1 MRGRACARVA
11 RPVGAGKED
20 GLMDFRGMMGGAA
33 GSLLGYLVPFLI
45 VLTVVVFVH
54 ELGHFLVGRWCG
66 VGVNAFSIG
75 FGPEL
80 LGFTDRHGTR
90 WKLSAVPLGGYVK
103 FAGDANGASVPDAA
117 SLSQMSAAER
127 AISFHHKSVWRRAAI
142 VAAGPIANFLLAI
155 AIFAGITY
163 VNGRHILA
171 PRIDAIQAGSAA
183 ERAGFQAGD
192 LVVSIN
198 RREIASFTEMQR
210 IVSASAEDVLTVV
223 IDRNGRQV
231 TLTAVPDLK
240 EQETP
245 FGKQRIGLLG
255 LQASRAP
262 EDLAH
267 VKYGL
272 LQSLRL
278 GVAETWYVIDRTF
291 TYIGRLV
298 VGRESADQLSGPIR
312 IAQVSGQVANLGGPS
327 GLVSLVAV
335 LSVSI
340 GLINLFPI
348 PLLDGGHLLFY
359 SIEALR
365 GRPLSERAQEIGFR
379 IGLAIVVMLMLFAT
393 WNDIVHLGA
402 SFTARGT

>member
-1 MRGRACARVA
+1 MELFGV
-11 RPVGAGKED
+11 V
-20 GLMDFRGMMGGAA
+20 GGAA
-33 GSLLGYLVPFLI
+33 GSLLGYLIPFLI
-45 VLTVVVFVH
+45 VLTVVVFIH

-80 LGFTDRHGTR
+80 VGFTDRHGTR
-90 WKLSAVPLGGYVK
+90 WKLSAIPLGGYVK
-103 FAGDANGASVPDAA
+103 FAGDVNGASVPDAA
-117 SLSQMSAAER
+117 SLAQMSPAER
-127 AISFHHKSVWRRAAI
+127 AVSFHHKTVLQRAAV

-163 VNGRHILA
+163 VNGRQILA
-171 PRIDAIQAGSAA
+171 PRVDVVQAGSAA
-183 ERAGFQAGD
+183 ERAGFKPGD
-192 LVVSIN
+192 LVLSIN
-198 RREIASFTEMQR
+198 GRSISSFTDMQR
-210 IVSASAEDVLTVV
+210 IVSASADDELSIA
-223 IDRNGRQV
+223 IDRDGREM

-240 EQETP
+240 ETETP

-255 LQASRAP
+255 LQASRGP
-262 EDLAH
+262 DDLKL

-272 LQSLRL
+272 LDSIRL
-278 GVAETWYVIDRTF
+278 GAMETWYVVERTF

-312 IAQVSGQVANLGGPS
+312 IAQVSGQVATLGGTA

-359 SIEALR
+359 GIEALR
-365 GRPLSERAQEIGFR
+365 GRPLSDRAQEIGFR

-402 SFTARGT
+402 SFAARGT

>member
-1 MRGRACARVA
+1 MELFGV
-11 RPVGAGKED
+11 V
-20 GLMDFRGMMGGAA
+20 GGAA
-33 GSLLGYLVPFLI
+33 GSLLGYLIPFLI
-45 VLTVVVFVH
+45 VLTVVVFIH

-80 LGFTDRHGTR
+80 VGFTDRHGTR
-90 WKLSAVPLGGYVK
+90 WKLSAIPLGGYVK
-103 FAGDANGASVPDAA
+103 FAGDVNGASVPDAA
-117 SLSQMSAAER
+117 SLAQMSPAER
-127 AISFHHKSVWRRAAI
+127 AVSFHHKTVLQRAAV

-163 VNGRHILA
+163 VNGRQILA
-171 PRIDAIQAGSAA
+171 PRVDLVQAGSAA
-183 ERAGFQAGD
+183 ERAGFKPGD
-192 LVVSIN
+192 LVLSIN
-198 RREIASFTEMQR
+198 GRSISSFTDMQR
-210 IVSASAEDVLTVV
+210 IVSASADDELSIA
-223 IDRNGRQV
+223 IDRDGREM

-240 EQETP
+240 ETETP

-255 LQASRAP
+255 LQASRGP
-262 EDLAH
+262 DDLKL

-272 LQSLRL
+272 LESIRL
-278 GVAETWYVIDRTF
+278 GAMETWYVVERTF

-312 IAQVSGQVANLGGPS
+312 IAQVSGQVATLGGTA

-359 SIEALR
+359 GIEALR
-365 GRPLSERAQEIGFR
+365 GRPLSDRAQEIGFR

-393 WNDIVHLGA
+393 WNDIIHLLGT
-402 SFTARGT
+402 SFAARGT

>member
-1 MRGRACARVA
+1 MELFGV
-11 RPVGAGKED
+11 V
-20 GLMDFRGMMGGAA
+20 GGAA
-33 GSLLGYLVPFLI
+33 GSLLGYLIPFLI
-45 VLTVVVFVH
+45 VLTVVVFIH

-80 LGFTDRHGTR
+80 VGFTDRHGTR
-90 WKLSAVPLGGYVK
+90 WKLSAIPLGGYVK
-103 FAGDANGASVPDAA
+103 FAGDVNGASVPDAA
-117 SLSQMSAAER
+117 SLSQMSPAER
-127 AISFHHKSVWRRAAI
+127 AVSFHHKTVLQRALV

-163 VNGRHILA
+163 VNGRQILA
-171 PRIDAIQAGSAA
+171 PRVDVVQVGSAA
-183 ERAGFQAGD
+183 ERAGFKPGD
-192 LVVSIN
+192 LVLAINGRSIS
-198 RREIASFTEMQR
+198 SFTDMQR
-210 IVSASAEDVLTVV
+210 IVSASADDELSIA
-223 IDRNGRQV
+223 IDRDGREM

-240 EQETP
+240 ETETP

-255 LQASRAP
+255 LQASRGP
-262 EDLAH
+262 DDLKL
-267 VKYGL
+267 VRYGL
-272 LQSLRL
+272 LDSIRL
-278 GVAETWYVIDRTF
+278 GAMETWYVVERTF

-312 IAQVSGQVANLGGPS
+312 IAQVSGQVATLGGTA

-359 SIEALR
+359 GIEALR
-365 GRPLSERAQEIGFR
+365 GRPLSDRAQEIGFR

-402 SFTARGT
+402 SFAARGT

>member
-1 MRGRACARVA
+1 MELFGV
-11 RPVGAGKED
+11 V
-20 GLMDFRGMMGGAA
+20 GGAA
-33 GSLLGYLVPFLI
+33 GSLLGYLIPFLI
-45 VLTVVVFVH
+45 VLTVVVFIH
-54 ELGHFLVGRWCG
+54 ELGHFLIGRWCG

-80 LGFTDRHGTR
+80 VGFTDRHGTR
-90 WKLSAVPLGGYVK
+90 WKLSAIPLGGYVK

-117 SLSQMSAAER
+117 SLSQMSPAER
-127 AISFHHKSVWRRAAI
+127 AVSFHHKTVLQRAAV

-163 VNGRHILA
+163 VNGRQILA
-171 PRIDAIQAGSAA
+171 PRVDVVQAGSAA
-183 ERAGFQAGD
+183 ERAGFKPGD
-192 LVVSIN
+192 LVLSIN
-198 RREIASFTEMQR
+198 GRSISSFTDMQR
-210 IVSASAEDVLTVV
+210 IVSASADDELSIA
-223 IDRNGRQV
+223 IDRDGREM

-240 EQETP
+240 ETETP

-255 LQASRAP
+255 LQASRGP
-262 EDLAH
+262 DDLKL

-272 LQSLRL
+272 LDSIRL
-278 GVAETWYVIDRTF
+278 GAMETWYVIERTF

-298 VGRESADQLSGPIR
+298 VGRELADQLSGPIR
-312 IAQVSGQVANLGGPS
+312 IAQVSGQVATLGGTA

-359 SIEALR
+359 GIEALR
-365 GRPLSERAQEIGFR
+365 GRPLSDRAQEIGFR

-402 SFTARGT
+402 SFAARGT

>member
-1 MRGRACARVA
+1 MELFGV
-11 RPVGAGKED
+11 V
-20 GLMDFRGMMGGAA
+20 GGAA
-33 GSLLGYLVPFLI
+33 GSLLGYLIPFLI
-45 VLTVVVFVH
+45 VLTVVVFIH

-80 LGFTDRHGTR
+80 VGFTDRHGTR
-90 WKLSAVPLGGYVK
+90 WKLSAIPLGGYVK
-103 FAGDANGASVPDAA
+103 FAGDVNGASVPDAA
-117 SLSQMSAAER
+117 SLSQMTPAER
-127 AISFHHKSVWRRAAI
+127 AVSFHHKTVLQRALV

-163 VNGRHILA
+163 VNGRQILA
-171 PRIDAIQAGSAA
+171 PRIDVVQAGSAA
-183 ERAGFQAGD
+183 ERAGFKPGD
-192 LVVSIN
+192 LVLSIN
-198 RREIASFTEMQR
+198 GRSISSFTDMQR
-210 IVSASAEDVLTVV
+210 IVSASADDELSIA
-223 IDRNGRQV
+223 IDRDGREM

-240 EQETP
+240 ETETP

-255 LQASRAP
+255 LQASRGP
-262 EDLAH
+262 DDLKL

-272 LQSLRL
+272 LDSIRL
-278 GVAETWYVIDRTF
+278 GAMETWYVVERTF

-312 IAQVSGQVANLGGPS
+312 IAQVSGQVATLGGTA

-359 SIEALR
+359 GIEALR
-365 GRPLSERAQEIGFR
+365 GRPLSDRAQEIGFR

-402 SFTARGT
+402 SFAARGT

>member
-1 MRGRACARVA
+1 MELFGV
-11 RPVGAGKED
+11 V
-20 GLMDFRGMMGGAA
+20 GGAA
-33 GSLLGYLVPFLI
+33 GSLLGYLIPFLI
-45 VLTVVVFVH
+45 VLTVVVFIH

-80 LGFTDRHGTR
+80 VGFTDRHGTR
-90 WKLSAVPLGGYVK
+90 WKLSAIPLGGYVK
-103 FAGDANGASVPDAA
+103 FAGDVNGASVPDAA
-117 SLSQMSAAER
+117 SLAQMSPAER
-127 AISFHHKSVWRRAAI
+127 AVSFHHKTVLQRAAV

-163 VNGRHILA
+163 VNGRQILA
-171 PRIDAIQAGSAA
+171 PRVDVVQVGSAA
-183 ERAGFQAGD
+183 ERAGFKPGD
-192 LVVSIN
+192 LVLSIN
-198 RREIASFTEMQR
+198 GRSISSFTDMQR
-210 IVSASAEDVLTVV
+210 IVSASADDELSIA
-223 IDRNGRQV
+223 IDRDGREM

-240 EQETP
+240 ETETP

-255 LQASRAP
+255 LQASRGP
-262 EDLAH
+262 DDLKL

-272 LQSLRL
+272 LESIRL
-278 GVAETWYVIDRTF
+278 GAMETWYVVERTF

-312 IAQVSGQVANLGGPS
+312 IAQVSGQVATLGGTA

-359 SIEALR
+359 GIEALR
-365 GRPLSERAQEIGFR
+365 GRPLSDRAQVIGFR

-402 SFTARGT
+402 SFAARGT

>member
-1 MRGRACARVA
+1 MELFGV
-11 RPVGAGKED
+11 V
-20 GLMDFRGMMGGAA
+20 GGAA
-33 GSLLGYLVPFLI
+33 GSLLGYLIPFLI
-45 VLTVVVFVH
+45 VLTVVVFIH

-80 LGFTDRHGTR
+80 VGFTDRHGTR
-90 WKLSAVPLGGYVK
+90 WKLSAIPLGGYVK
-103 FAGDANGASVPDAA
+103 FAGDVNGASVPDAA
-117 SLSQMSAAER
+117 SLSQMSPAER
-127 AISFHHKSVWRRAAI
+127 AVSFHHKTVLQRALV
-142 VAAGPIANFLLAI
+142 VAAGPIASRKFAI

-163 VNGRHILA
+163 VNGRQILA
-171 PRIDAIQAGSAA
+171 PRVDVVQAGSAA
-183 ERAGFQAGD
+183 ERAGFKPGD
-192 LVVSIN
+192 LVLSIN
-198 RREIASFTEMQR
+198 GRSISSFTDMQR
-210 IVSASAEDVLTVV
+210 IVSASADDELSIA
-223 IDRNGRQV
+223 IDRDGREM

-240 EQETP
+240 ETETP

-255 LQASRAP
+255 LQASRGP
-262 EDLAH
+262 DDLKL

-272 LQSLRL
+272 LDSIRL
-278 GVAETWYVIDRTF
+278 GAMETWYVVERTF

-312 IAQVSGQVANLGGPS
+312 IAQVSGQVATLGGTA

-359 SIEALR
+359 GIEALR
-365 GRPLSERAQEIGFR
+365 GRPLSDRAQEIGFR

-402 SFTARGT
+402 SFAARGT

>member
-1 MRGRACARVA
+1 MELFGV
-11 RPVGAGKED
+11 V
-20 GLMDFRGMMGGAA
+20 GGAA
-33 GSLLGYLVPFLI
+33 GSLLGYLIPFLI
-45 VLTVVVFVH
+45 VLTVVVFIH

-80 LGFTDRHGTR
+80 VGFTDRHGTR
-90 WKLSAVPLGGYVK
+90 WKLSAIPLGGYVK
-103 FAGDANGASVPDAA
+103 FAGDVNGASVPDAA
-117 SLSQMSAAER
+117 SLARMSPAER
-127 AISFHHKSVWRRAAI
+127 AVSFHHKTVLQRALV

-163 VNGRHILA
+163 VNGRQILA
-171 PRIDAIQAGSAA
+171 PRVDVVQAGSAA
-183 ERAGFQAGD
+183 ERAGFKPGD
-192 LVVSIN
+192 LVLSIN
-198 RREIASFTEMQR
+198 GRSISSFTDMQR
-210 IVSASAEDVLTVV
+210 IVSASADDELSIA
-223 IDRNGRQV
+223 IDRDGREM

-240 EQETP
+240 ETETP
-245 FGKQRIGLLG
+245 FGKQRIGLLE
-255 LQASRAP
+255 SI
-262 EDLAH
+262 
-267 VKYGL
+267 
-272 LQSLRL
+272 RL
-278 GVAETWYVIDRTF
+278 GVMETWYVVERTF

-312 IAQVSGQVANLGGPS
+312 IAQVSGQVATLGGTA

-359 SIEALR
+359 GIEALR
-365 GRPLSERAQEIGFR
+365 GRPLSDRAQEIGFR

-402 SFTARGT
+402 SFAARGT

>member
-1 MRGRACARVA
+1 MELFGV
-11 RPVGAGKED
+11 V
-20 GLMDFRGMMGGAA
+20 GGAA
-33 GSLLGYLVPFLI
+33 GSLLGYLIPFLI
-45 VLTVVVFVH
+45 VLTVVVFIH

-80 LGFTDRHGTR
+80 VGFTDRHGTR
-90 WKLSAVPLGGYVK
+90 WKLSAIPLGGYVN
-103 FAGDANGASVPDAA
+103 FAGDVNGASVPDAA
-117 SLSQMSAAER
+117 SLSQMSPAER
-127 AISFHHKSVWRRAAI
+127 AVSFHHKTVLQRALV

-163 VNGRHILA
+163 VNGRQILA
-171 PRIDAIQAGSAA
+171 PRVDVVQVGSAA
-183 ERAGFQAGD
+183 ERAGFKPGD
-192 LVVSIN
+192 LVLAINGRSIS
-198 RREIASFTEMQR
+198 SFTDMQR
-210 IVSASAEDVLTVV
+210 IVSASADDELSIA
-223 IDRNGRQV
+223 IDRDGREM

-240 EQETP
+240 ETETP

-255 LQASRAP
+255 LQASRGP
-262 EDLAH
+262 DDLKL

-272 LQSLRL
+272 FDSIRL
-278 GVAETWYVIDRTF
+278 GAMETWYVVERTF

-312 IAQVSGQVANLGGPS
+312 IAQVSGQVATLGGTA

-359 SIEALR
+359 GIEALR
-365 GRPLSERAQEIGFR
+365 GRPLSDRAQEIGFR

-402 SFTARGT
+402 SFAARGT

>member
-1 MRGRACARVA
+1 MELFGV
-11 RPVGAGKED
+11 V
-20 GLMDFRGMMGGAA
+20 GGAA
-33 GSLLGYLVPFLI
+33 GSLLGYLIPFLI
-45 VLTVVVFVH
+45 VLTVVVFIH

-80 LGFTDRHGTR
+80 VGFTDRHGTR
-90 WKLSAVPLGGYVK
+90 WKLSAIPLGGYVK
-103 FAGDANGASVPDAA
+103 FAGDVNGASVPDAA
-117 SLSQMSAAER
+117 SLSQMSPAER
-127 AISFHHKSVWRRAAI
+127 AVSFHHKTVLQRALV

-163 VNGRHILA
+163 VNGRQILA
-171 PRIDAIQAGSAA
+171 PRVDVVQVGSAA
-183 ERAGFQAGD
+183 ERAGFKPGD
-192 LVVSIN
+192 LVLAINGRSIS
-198 RREIASFTEMQR
+198 SFTDMQR
-210 IVSASAEDVLTVV
+210 IVSASADDELSIA
-223 IDRNGRQV
+223 IDRDGREM

-240 EQETP
+240 ETETP

-255 LQASRAP
+255 LQASRGP
-262 EDLAH
+262 DDLKL

-272 LQSLRL
+272 FDSIRL
-278 GVAETWYVIDRTF
+278 GAMETWYVVERTF

-312 IAQVSGQVANLGGPS
+312 IAQVSGQVATLGGTA

-359 SIEALR
+359 GIEALR
-365 GRPLSERAQEIGFR
+365 GRPLSDRAQEIGFR

-402 SFTARGT
+402 SFAARGT

>member
-1 MRGRACARVA
+1 MELFGV
-11 RPVGAGKED
+11 V
-20 GLMDFRGMMGGAA
+20 GGAA
-33 GSLLGYLVPFLI
+33 GSLLGYLIPFLI
-45 VLTVVVFVH
+45 VLTVVVFIH

-80 LGFTDRHGTR
+80 VGFTDRHGTR
-90 WKLSAVPLGGYVK
+90 WKLSAIPLGGYVK
-103 FAGDANGASVPDAA
+103 FAGDVNGASVPDAA
-117 SLSQMSAAER
+117 SLAQMSPAER
-127 AISFHHKSVWRRAAI
+127 AVSFHHKTVLQRALV

-163 VNGRHILA
+163 VNGRQILA
-171 PRIDAIQAGSAA
+171 PRVDVVQAGSAA
-183 ERAGFQAGD
+183 KRAGFKPGD
-192 LVVSIN
+192 LVLSIN
-198 RREIASFTEMQR
+198 GRSISSFTDMQR
-210 IVSASAEDVLTVV
+210 IVSASADDELSIA
-223 IDRNGRQV
+223 IDRDGREM

-240 EQETP
+240 ETETP

-255 LQASRAP
+255 LQASRGP
-262 EDLAH
+262 DDLKL

-272 LQSLRL
+272 FDSIRL
-278 GVAETWYVIDRTF
+278 GAMETWYVVERTF

-312 IAQVSGQVANLGGPS
+312 IAQVSGQVATLGGTA

-359 SIEALR
+359 GIEALR
-365 GRPLSERAQEIGFR
+365 GRPLSDRAQEIGFR

-402 SFTARGT
+402 SFAARGT

>member
-1 MRGRACARVA
+1 MELFGV
-11 RPVGAGKED
+11 V
-20 GLMDFRGMMGGAA
+20 GGAA
-33 GSLLGYLVPFLI
+33 GSLLGYLIPFLI
-45 VLTVVVFVH
+45 VLTVVVFIH
-54 ELGHFLVGRWCG
+54 ELGHFLIGRWCG

-80 LGFTDRHGTR
+80 VGFTDRHGTR
-90 WKLSAVPLGGYVK
+90 WKISAIPLGGYVK

-117 SLSQMSAAER
+117 SLSQMSPAER
-127 AISFHHKSVWRRAAI
+127 AVSFHHKTVLQRAAV

-163 VNGRHILA
+163 VNGRQILA
-171 PRIDAIQAGSAA
+171 PRVDVVQAGSAA
-183 ERAGFQAGD
+183 ERAGFKPGD
-192 LVVSIN
+192 LVLSIN
-198 RREIASFTEMQR
+198 GRSISSFTDMQR
-210 IVSASAEDVLTVV
+210 IVSASADDELSIA
-223 IDRNGRQV
+223 IDRDGREM

-240 EQETP
+240 ETETP

-255 LQASRAP
+255 LQASRGP
-262 EDLAH
+262 DDLKL

-272 LQSLRL
+272 LDSIRL
-278 GVAETWYVIDRTF
+278 GAMETWYVIDRTF

-312 IAQVSGQVANLGGPS
+312 IAQVSGQVATLGGTA

-359 SIEALR
+359 GIEALR
-365 GRPLSERAQEIGFR
+365 GRPLSDRAQEIGFR

-402 SFTARGT
+402 SFAARGT

>member
-1 MRGRACARVA
+1 M
-11 RPVGAGKED
+11 E
-20 GLMDFRGMMGGAA
+20 FFGMMGGAA
-33 GSLLGYLVPFLI
+33 GSLLGYVVPFLI

-75 FGPEL
+75 FGPEIV
-80 LGFTDRHGTR
+80 GFNDRRGTR
-90 WKLSAVPLGGYVK
+90 WKLSAIPLGGYVK
-103 FAGDANGASVPDAA
+103 FAGDVNGASVPDAE

-127 AISFHHKSVWRRAAI
+127 AVSFHHKSVWRRAAI

-155 AIFAGITY
+155 AIFAAITY

-171 PRIDAIQAGSAA
+171 PRVDALQAGSAA
-183 ERAGFQAGD
+183 ERAGFKPGD

-198 RREIASFTEMQR
+198 GRSIGSFTEMQR
-210 IVSASAEDVLTVV
+210 IVSASADDTLTVV
-223 IDRNGRQV
+223 VDRNGRQV

-240 EQETP
+240 EQDTP

-255 LQASRAP
+255 LQASKAP

-267 VKYGL
+267 VNYGL
-272 LQSLRL
+272 LESVRL
-278 GVAETWYVIDRTF
+278 GTLETWYVIDRTF

-312 IAQVSGQVANLGGPS
+312 IAQVSGQVANLGGTA

-359 SIEALR
+359 AIEALR
-365 GRPLSERAQEIGFR
+365 GRPLSDRAQEIGFR

-402 SFTARGT
+402 AFTARGT

>member
-1 MRGRACARVA
+1 MELFGV
-11 RPVGAGKED
+11 V
-20 GLMDFRGMMGGAA
+20 GGAA
-33 GSLLGYLVPFLI
+33 GSLLGYLIPFLI
-45 VLTVVVFVH
+45 VLTVVVFIH

-80 LGFTDRHGTR
+80 VGFTDRHGTR
-90 WKLSAVPLGGYVK
+90 WKLSAIPLGGYVK
-103 FAGDANGASVPDAA
+103 FAGDVNGASVPDAA
-117 SLSQMSAAER
+117 SLSQMTPAER
-127 AISFHHKSVWRRAAI
+127 AVSFHHKTVLQRALV

-163 VNGRHILA
+163 VNGRQILA
-171 PRIDAIQAGSAA
+171 PRVDMVQAGSAA
-183 ERAGFQAGD
+183 ERAGFKPGD
-192 LVVSIN
+192 LVLSIN
-198 RREIASFTEMQR
+198 GRSISSFTDMQR
-210 IVSASAEDVLTVV
+210 IVSASADDELSIA
-223 IDRNGRQV
+223 IDRDGREM

-240 EQETP
+240 ETETP

-255 LQASRAP
+255 LQASRGP
-262 EDLAH
+262 DDLKL

-272 LQSLRL
+272 LDSIRL
-278 GVAETWYVIDRTF
+278 GAMETWYVVERTF

-312 IAQVSGQVANLGGPS
+312 IAQVSGQVATLGGTA

-359 SIEALR
+359 GIEALR
-365 GRPLSERAQEIGFR
+365 GRPLSDRAQEIGFR

-402 SFTARGT
+402 SFAARGT

>member
-1 MRGRACARVA
+1 MELFGV
-11 RPVGAGKED
+11 V
-20 GLMDFRGMMGGAA
+20 GGAA
-33 GSLLGYLVPFLI
+33 GSLLGYLIPFLI
-45 VLTVVVFVH
+45 VLTVVVFIH

-80 LGFTDRHGTR
+80 VGFTDRHGTR
-90 WKLSAVPLGGYVK
+90 WKLSAIPLGGYVK
-103 FAGDANGASVPDAA
+103 FAGDVNGASVPDAA
-117 SLSQMSAAER
+117 SLAQMSPAER
-127 AISFHHKSVWRRAAI
+127 AVSFHHKTVLQRALV

-163 VNGRHILA
+163 VNGRQILA
-171 PRIDAIQAGSAA
+171 PRVDVVQVGSAA
-183 ERAGFQAGD
+183 ERAGFKPGD
-192 LVVSIN
+192 LVLAINGRSIS
-198 RREIASFTEMQR
+198 SFTDMQR
-210 IVSASAEDVLTVV
+210 IVSASADDELSIA
-223 IDRNGRQV
+223 IDRDGREM

-240 EQETP
+240 ETETP

-255 LQASRAP
+255 LQASRGP
-262 EDLAH
+262 DDLKL

-272 LQSLRL
+272 LDSIRL
-278 GVAETWYVIDRTF
+278 GAMETWYVVERTF

-312 IAQVSGQVANLGGPS
+312 IAQVSGQVATLGGTA

-359 SIEALR
+359 GIEALR
-365 GRPLSERAQEIGFR
+365 GRPLSDRAQEIGFR

-402 SFTARGT
+402 SFAARGT

>member
-1 MRGRACARVA
+1 MELFGV
-11 RPVGAGKED
+11 V
-20 GLMDFRGMMGGAA
+20 GGAA
-33 GSLLGYLVPFLI
+33 GSLLGYLIPFLI
-45 VLTVVVFVH
+45 VLTVVVFIH

-80 LGFTDRHGTR
+80 VGFTDRHGTR
-90 WKLSAVPLGGYVK
+90 WKLSAIPLGGYVK
-103 FAGDANGASVPDAA
+103 FAGDVNGASVPDAA
-117 SLSQMSAAER
+117 SLAQMSPAER
-127 AISFHHKSVWRRAAI
+127 AVSFHHKTVLQRALV

-163 VNGRHILA
+163 VNGRQILA
-171 PRIDAIQAGSAA
+171 PRVDVVQVGSAA
-183 ERAGFQAGD
+183 ERAGFKPGD
-192 LVVSIN
+192 LVLAINGRSIS
-198 RREIASFTEMQR
+198 SFTDMQR
-210 IVSASAEDVLTVV
+210 IVSASADDELSIA
-223 IDRNGRQV
+223 IDRDGREM

-240 EQETP
+240 ETETP

-255 LQASRAP
+255 LQASRGP
-262 EDLAH
+262 DDLKL

-272 LQSLRL
+272 LDSIRL
-278 GVAETWYVIDRTF
+278 GAMETWYVIERTF

-312 IAQVSGQVANLGGPS
+312 IAQVSGQVATLGGTA

-359 SIEALR
+359 GIEALR
-365 GRPLSERAQEIGFR
+365 GRPLSDRAQEIGFR

-402 SFTARGT
+402 SFAARGT

>member
-1 MRGRACARVA
+1 MELFGV
-11 RPVGAGKED
+11 V
-20 GLMDFRGMMGGAA
+20 GGAA
-33 GSLLGYLVPFLI
+33 GSLLGYLIPFLI
-45 VLTVVVFVH
+45 VLTVVVFIH

-80 LGFTDRHGTR
+80 VGFTDRHGTR
-90 WKLSAVPLGGYVK
+90 WKLSAIPLGGYVK
-103 FAGDANGASVPDAA
+103 FAGDVNGASVPDAA
-117 SLSQMSAAER
+117 SLSQMSPAER
-127 AISFHHKSVWRRAAI
+127 AVSFHHKTVLQRAAV

-163 VNGRHILA
+163 VNGRQILA
-171 PRIDAIQAGSAA
+171 PRVDVVQAGSAA
-183 ERAGFQAGD
+183 ERAGFKPGD
-192 LVVSIN
+192 LVLSIN
-198 RREIASFTEMQR
+198 GRSISSFTDMQR
-210 IVSASAEDVLTVV
+210 IVSASADDELSIA
-223 IDRNGRQV
+223 IDRDGREM

-240 EQETP
+240 ETETP

-255 LQASRAP
+255 LQASRGP
-262 EDLAH
+262 DDLKL

-272 LQSLRL
+272 FDSIRL
-278 GVAETWYVIDRTF
+278 GAMETWYVVERTF
-291 TYIGRLV
+291 SYIGRLV

-312 IAQVSGQVANLGGPS
+312 IAQVSGQVATLGGTA

-359 SIEALR
+359 GIEALR
-365 GRPLSERAQEIGFR
+365 GRPLSDRAQEIGFR

-402 SFTARGT
+402 SFAARGT

>member
-1 MRGRACARVA
+1 MELFGV
-11 RPVGAGKED
+11 V
-20 GLMDFRGMMGGAA
+20 GGAA
-33 GSLLGYLVPFLI
+33 GSLLGYLIPFLI
-45 VLTVVVFVH
+45 VLTVVVFIH

-80 LGFTDRHGTR
+80 VGFTDRHGTR
-90 WKLSAVPLGGYVK
+90 WKLSAIPLGGYVK
-103 FAGDANGASVPDAA
+103 FAGDVNGASVPDAA
-117 SLSQMSAAER
+117 SLAQMSPAER
-127 AISFHHKSVWRRAAI
+127 AVSFHHKTVLQRAAV

-163 VNGRHILA
+163 VNGRQILA
-171 PRIDAIQAGSAA
+171 PRVDVVQAGSAA
-183 ERAGFQAGD
+183 ERAGFKPGD
-192 LVVSIN
+192 LVLSIN
-198 RREIASFTEMQR
+198 GRSISSFTDMQR
-210 IVSASAEDVLTVV
+210 IVSASADDELSIA
-223 IDRNGRQV
+223 IDRDGREM

-240 EQETP
+240 ETETP

-255 LQASRAP
+255 LQASRGP
-262 EDLAH
+262 DDLKL

-272 LQSLRL
+272 LDSIRL
-278 GVAETWYVIDRTF
+278 GAMETWYVVERTF

-312 IAQVSGQVANLGGPS
+312 IAQVSGQVATLGGTA

-359 SIEALR
+359 GIEALR
-365 GRPLSERAQEIGFR
+365 GRPLSDRAQEIGFR

-393 WNDIVHLGA
+393 WNDIIHLLGT
-402 SFTARGT
+402 SFAARGT

>member
-1 MRGRACARVA
+1 M
-11 RPVGAGKED
+11 E
-20 GLMDFRGMMGGAA
+20 FFGMMGGAA

-66 VGVNAFSIG
+66 VGVTAFSIG
-75 FGPEL
+75 FGPEI
-80 LGFTDRHGTR
+80 LGFSDKHGTR
-90 WKLSAVPLGGYVK
+90 WKLSAIPLGGYVK
-103 FAGDANGASVPDAA
+103 FAGDASGASVPDAA
-117 SLSQMSAAER
+117 ALSQMTAAER
-127 AISFHHKSVWRRAAI
+127 AVSFHHKSVWRRAAI
-142 VAAGPIANFLLAI
+142 VAAGPIANFILAI
-155 AIFAGITY
+155 AIFAAITY

-171 PRIDAIQAGSAA
+171 PRVEAIQAGSAA
-183 ERAGFQAGD
+183 ERAGFRPGD

-198 RREIASFTEMQR
+198 GREIASFTEMQR
-210 IVSASAEDVLTVV
+210 IVSASADDTLTIVV
-223 IDRNGRQV
+223 DRNGRQA

-255 LQASRAP
+255 LQASRSP

-267 VKYGL
+267 VNYGL
-272 LQSLRL
+272 FESLKL
-278 GVAETWYVIDRTF
+278 GTLETWYVIERTF
-291 TYIGRLV
+291 TYIGRLI

-312 IAQVSGQVANLGGPS
+312 IAQVSGQVAHLGGTS

-359 SIEALR
+359 AIEALR
-365 GRPLSERAQEIGFR
+365 GRPLSDRAQEIGFR

-402 SFTARGT
+402 SFAARGT